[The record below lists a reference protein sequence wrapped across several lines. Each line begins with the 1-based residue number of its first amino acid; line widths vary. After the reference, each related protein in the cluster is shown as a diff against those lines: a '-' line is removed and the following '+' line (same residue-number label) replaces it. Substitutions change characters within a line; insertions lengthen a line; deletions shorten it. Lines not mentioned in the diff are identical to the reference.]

1 MFTTDEFLA
10 SMANTN
16 SVPLDCGNSGYERN
30 IHDPTIWRHLQTV
43 YIDTIDDPKYAQEWE
58 TFPSYSGFKVAI
70 DVKVGHRGRGV
81 YAAERIKKGTLV
93 WNEVH
98 TATFLNAQELQDF
111 LRPLDYDL
119 QCDVLLW
126 AYVEKETNDVT
137 LALDPASFMNH
148 GEGQEDNNL
157 DVNCAAIR
165 DIEIGEELLQ
175 DYSSFIGFSDN
186 ARVEWFYRIRGIAWK
201 EHGAPERSHSTEEYN
216 LLGAPKPLGIST
228 VDHDIEDP
236 SIPIASSPSC
246 NKNDESMSHA

>member
-1 MFTTDEFLA
+1 MNRLSRFLSSLLTMFTTDEFLA

-16 SVPLDCGNSGYERN
+16 SVPLDCGNSGYERK

-126 AYVEKETNDVT
+126 AYPEKDKHYVS

-148 GEGQEDNNL
+148 GDTEEDINL
-157 DVNCAAIR
+157 DADCVALR
-165 DIEIGEELLQ
+165 DIDIGEELLSN
-175 DYSSFIGFSDN
+175 YSDWVEFSNDKFD
-186 ARVEWFYRIRGIAWK
+186 WFTELRGMAWSEQPDAPIRSSSA
-201 EHGAPERSHSTEEYN
+201 EEYN
-216 LLGAPKPLGIST
+216 LLGAPKIQET
-228 VDHDIEDP
+228 TTENE
-236 SIPIASSPSC
+236 IAETPSC
-246 NKNDESMSHA
+246 DAEPM